1 MNAKKKIK
9 SGSSPHSIDLLK
21 TQTEIDLTAERDRVR
36 LTGNSINSTMNG
48 Q

>member
-1 MNAKKKIK
+1 MNAKKKVK

-21 TQTEIDLTAERDRVR
+21 TQTETDLAAERDRVR